1 MEEKKKLTE
10 EKSVLLEKGRQKALR
25 LIFGRTALI
34 VVLFLIQF
42 GLMFSAV
49 EFFSRYITA
58 FLGGY
63 MAFALL
69 IVLIIIN
76 KEGWPETKLTWAIIT
91 LMLPVV
97 GGLFYLFVEMQP
109 GYRLLEKR
117 LKGIYAQT
125 EEYVKQDAAAMEA
138 LEQADQGTARLADY
152 VRKNGNFSVYQNT
165 RVKYFPLGEDKFEE
179 MLRQLKQA
187 EKFIFMEYFILR
199 EGYMWEK
206 ILEILEEK
214 ARAGVEVR
222 VMYDGTCALF
232 DLPYK
237 YPEGLRK
244 KGIQCKMYAPI
255 QPILSTHY
263 NNRDHRKILVVDGRV
278 GFTGGINISDEYI
291 NRVEKHGHWK
301 DTAVM
306 LHGEA
311 VANLTTM
318 FLTMWCFAAKTI
330 ESFDAYMPHAHHP
343 EAFPEAPGFV
353 QPFGDSPL
361 DNEPVSENV
370 YRALI
375 ERAERYVYITT
386 PYLILDN
393 EITTALCTAARQG
406 IDVRIITPHVAD
418 KWYVHAVTR
427 ANYPKLIESGV
438 KIFEYTPG
446 FIHAKMIVSDDD
458 YALVGTINLDYRSLY
473 LHFECGAWMYKTS
486 CITQIRDDI
495 LKTQEQSQP
504 ITPEDY
510 AHASFFTRLGHDL
523 LRIFAPLM

>member
-1 MEEKKKLTE
+1 MTLFKRLHQLLHHRLVIGGLGILLQLFLLIIFILRFNEYFAVFYAISLLLSALLVVGIINSDSNPAYKIAWVVPIMIAPVLGLTFYVLFGNNRLPKADQE
-10 EKSVLLEKGRQKALR
+10 RLHALNEASHAAVTVHLPEKSELLGQL
-25 LIFGRTALI
+25 
-34 VVLFLIQF
+34 
-42 GLMFSAV
+42 
-49 EFFSRYITA
+49 SRRAQAQSNYITA
-58 FLGGY
+58 CSDMPIF
-63 MAFALL
+63 
-69 IVLIIIN
+69 
-76 KEGWPETKLTWAIIT
+76 THT
-91 LMLPVV
+91 
-97 GGLFYLFVEMQP
+97 
-109 GYRLLEKR
+109 
-117 LKGIYAQT
+117 QT
-125 EEYVKQDAAAMEA
+125 
-138 LEQADQGTARLADY
+138 T
-152 VRKNGNFSVYQNT
+152 
-165 RVKYFPLGEDKFEE
+165 YFPLGEAKFTA
-179 MLRQLKQA
+179 MLRELERA
-187 EKFIFMEYFILR
+187 EHFIFMEYFIIQEGVMWNAIHDVLR
-199 EGYMWEK
+199 R
-206 ILEILEEK
+206 K
-214 ARAGVEVR
+214 AAQGVEVR
-222 VMYDGTCALF
+222 VMFDDVGSLLTLPNDYDKQLER
-232 DLPYK
+232 
-237 YPEGLRK
+237 EGIACRVFN
-244 KGIQCKMYAPI
+244 PFV
-255 QPILSTHY
+255 PVLSPRL
-263 NNRDHRKILVVDGRV
+263 NNRDHRKILVIDGHT
-278 GFTGGINISDEYI
+278 GFTGGINLADEYI
-291 NRVEKHGHWK
+291 NAYEKHGHWK

-361 DNEPVSENV
+361 DGEPVSENV

-406 IDVRIITPHVAD
+406 IDVRIITPHIAD

-427 ANYPKLIESGV
+427 ANYPKLVESGV

-504 ITPEDY
+504 ITPADY
-510 AHASFFTRLGHDL
+510 AHDSFFIRLGHDL